1 MAARLGGRYELGAVL
16 GAGGMAQV
24 YAATDLALG
33 RQVAVKVLDPALARD
48 PEYVARFARE
58 ARTAA
63 MLPPHAGIVG
73 IYDSGQDQNAVFL
86 VMELV
91 TGRTVAQQLA
101 AYGPLA
107 PAEACRISLETCEA
121 LAVAH
126 GAGLIHRDVKP
137 GNIMLT
143 DTGAVKVVDFGIA
156 RAQAGDALTRTG
168 AVIGSPAYMA
178 PEQITGSAVDT
189 RADLYALGVVLYEML
204 TGAPPFTGADNF
216 TVLSRH
222 LNEIPTPLSALRP
235 GIPAELDQAIA
246 VLLAKDPAARP
257 ASAEQAAQ
265 LLMAAAQAC
274 NPGTDRTTLALSPR
288 DAHPTRL
295 ITPLPESPGPG
306 HRAVPAS
313 SPLQSRTGLIAA
325 VVIGALA
332 LVGIAIWAL
341 LPGSGSTPTADAAA
355 AVTGSTAAVA
365 SATAASSAAQITVP
379 TESAASPSP
388 SSSPSPSL
396 TPSTTTASA
405 GPAAAIA
412 ELQQTVTAQ
421 ASAGALDANAQQ
433 NLDNQIQNMQQIVT
447 QAQTQ
452 ASQNPQNQTQIQQET
467 IHQLNDQIR
476 STRQQLANL
485 VQHGDATSAA
495 STAITSAL
503 DQLQQTLY

>member
-63 MLPPHAGIVG
+63 MLPPHAGIVA

-91 TGRTVAQQLA
+91 TGRTVAEHIA

-107 PAEACRISLETCEA
+107 PGEACRISLETCHA

-216 TVLSRH
+216 AVLSRH
-222 LNEIPTPLSALRP
+222 LNEIPTPPSALRP
-235 GIPAELDQAIA
+235 GIP
-246 VLLAKDPAARP
+246 PNSTRRSPFCSPRTRPRARP
-257 ASAEQAAQ
+257 PPSRPH
-265 LLMAAAQAC
+265 C
-274 NPGTDRTTLALSPR
+274 CSRPR
-288 DAHPTRL
+288 RRPATR
-295 ITPLPESPGPG
+295 
-306 HRAVPAS
+306 A
-313 SPLQSRTGLIAA
+313 
-325 VVIGALA
+325 
-332 LVGIAIWAL
+332 
-341 LPGSGSTPTADAAA
+341 PTA
-355 AVTGSTAAVA
+355 
-365 SATAASSAAQITVP
+365 P
-379 TESAASPSP
+379 
-388 SSSPSPSL
+388 
-396 TPSTTTASA
+396 
-405 GPAAAIA
+405 
-412 ELQQTVTAQ
+412 
-421 ASAGALDANAQQ
+421 
-433 NLDNQIQNMQQIVT
+433 
-447 QAQTQ
+447 
-452 ASQNPQNQTQIQQET
+452 
-467 IHQLNDQIR
+467 R
-476 STRQQLANL
+476 SR
-485 VQHGDATSAA
+485 
-495 STAITSAL
+495 
-503 DQLQQTLY
+503 